1 MQRPTTDSATAAEP
15 RPRGRPRGRPRNPEF
30 EARILAAAAQVYG
43 AGGWA
48 GFSLDAVA
56 RAAGVGKSTLYARWT
71 SGEDLLCA
79 MIAVR
84 WQALADIDT
93 GSLHGDL
100 TAFGALVLA
109 RYLETGGGVA
119 RHLRRDLAGH
129 SELAARIGPVL
140 GAVTAQAIAILRRG
154 RARGQLREG
163 VSTALASDMLLSAME
178 AHAGRI
184 APGEEMSG
192 TAINAYAARVA
203 DVLIHGIAAA

>member
-1 MQRPTTDSATAAEP
+1 MQRANAEAEL
-15 RPRGRPRGRPRNPEF
+15 RPQVRGRGRPRNPDF
-30 EARILAAAAQVYG
+30 EARILAAAAKVYG
-43 AGGWA
+43 AAGWS

-56 RAAGVGKSTLYARWT
+56 RAANVGKSTIYARWT
-71 SGEDLLCA
+71 SAEDLLSA
-79 MIAVR
+79 MIEVR
-84 WQALADIDT
+84 WQALSMIDT
-93 GSLHGDL
+93 GKLREDL

-129 SELAARIGPVL
+129 PELAARIGPVL

-178 AHAGRI
+178 SHAGRL
-184 APGEEMSG
+184 APGETMSEA
-192 TAINAYAARVA
+192 AITAYAGRVA
-203 DVLIHGIAAA
+203 DLLLGGIAA

>member
-1 MQRPTTDSATAAEP
+1 MQRASADSALSIVP
-15 RPRGRPRGRPRNPEF
+15 RTRGRPRNPDF
-30 EARILAAAAQVYG
+30 EDRILGAAAQVYG

-56 RAAGVGKSTLYARWT
+56 RAAGIGKSTLYARWT

-79 MIAVR
+79 MIEGR
-84 WQALADIDT
+84 WHALAAIDT
-93 GSLHGDL
+93 GDLRGDL
-100 TAFGALVLA
+100 TAFGSLVLA

-129 SELAARIGPVL
+129 PELAARIGPVL

-154 RARGQLREG
+154 RARGALRDG

-178 AHAGRI
+178 THAGRVDS
-184 APGEEMSG
+184 MSEA
-192 TAINAYAARVA
+192 AITAYAARVA
-203 DVLIHGIAAA
+203 DLLIGGIGA

>member
-1 MQRPTTDSATAAEP
+1 MQRASAESALSIGP
-15 RPRGRPRGRPRNPEF
+15 RTRGRPRNPAF

-43 AGGWA
+43 TGGWA

-56 RAAGVGKSTLYARWT
+56 RAAGIGKSTLYARWT

-79 MIAVR
+79 MIEGR
-84 WQALADIDT
+84 WQALAEINT

-129 SELAARIGPVL
+129 PELAARIGPVL

-154 RARGQLREG
+154 RARGQLRDG
-163 VSTALASDMLLSAME
+163 VSAALASDMLLAAME
-178 AHAGRI
+178 SHAGRLG
-184 APGEEMSG
+184 PGETMNEA
-192 TAINAYAARVA
+192 AITAYAARVA
-203 DVLIHGIAAA
+203 DVLIGGSSA

>member
-1 MQRPTTDSATAAEP
+1 MQRSSTDSATAAEP
-15 RPRGRPRGRPRNPEF
+15 RPRGRPRNPAF

-43 AGGWA
+43 AAGWS

-56 RAAGVGKSTLYARWT
+56 RAAGIGKSTLYARWT

-154 RARGQLREG
+154 RARGELRQG

-184 APGEEMSG
+184 APGEAMSEA
-192 TAINAYAARVA
+192 AINAYAARVA
-203 DVLIHGIAAA
+203 DVLIHGIAAV

>member
-1 MQRPTTDSATAAEP
+1 MQRSSPDSAPAAEP
-15 RPRGRPRGRPRNPEF
+15 RSRGRPRNPDF

-56 RAAGVGKSTLYARWT
+56 RAAGIGKSTLYARWT

-79 MIAVR
+79 MIQQR
-84 WQALADIDT
+84 WQALAAIDT

-129 SELAARIGPVL
+129 PELAARIGPVL

-154 RARGQLREG
+154 RARGQLRDG
-163 VSTALASDMLLSAME
+163 VSAALASDMLLSAME
-178 AHAGRI
+178 SHAGRLG
-184 APGEEMSG
+184 PGETMSEA
-192 TAINAYAARVA
+192 AITAYAARVA
-203 DVLIHGIAAA
+203 DLLIGGIGA

>member
-1 MQRPTTDSATAAEP
+1 MQRPSTESEP
-15 RPRGRPRGRPRNPEF
+15 RRRGRPRNPDF

-43 AGGWA
+43 ASGWA

-56 RAAGVGKSTLYARWT
+56 RAAGVGKSTIYARWT
-71 SGEDLLCA
+71 SGEDLLSA
-79 MIAVR
+79 MIEQR
-84 WQALADIDT
+84 WQALAKIDT
-93 GSLHGDL
+93 GDLREDL

-129 SELAARIGPVL
+129 PELAERIGPVL

-178 AHAGRI
+178 SHAGRLT
-184 APGEEMSG
+184 PGEAMDEA
-192 TAINAYAARVA
+192 AIIAYAGRVA
-203 DVLIHGIAAA
+203 DLLLGGIAA

>member
-1 MQRPTTDSATAAEP
+1 MQRSSPDSAPAAEP
-15 RPRGRPRGRPRNPEF
+15 RPRGRPRNPDF

-56 RAAGVGKSTLYARWT
+56 RVAGIGKSTLYARWT

-79 MIAVR
+79 MIEQR
-84 WQALADIDT
+84 WQALAAIDT

-129 SELAARIGPVL
+129 PELAARIGPVL

-154 RARGQLREG
+154 RARGQLRDG
-163 VSTALASDMLLSAME
+163 VSAALASDMLLSAME
-178 AHAGRI
+178 SHAGRLG
-184 APGEEMSG
+184 PGETMSEA
-192 TAINAYAARVA
+192 AITAYAARVA
-203 DVLIHGIAAA
+203 ELLIGGIGA

>member
-163 VSTALASDMLLSAME
+163 VSTALASDM
-178 AHAGRI
+178 
-184 APGEEMSG
+184 SG

>member
-1 MQRPTTDSATAAEP
+1 MQRASAHSALSPAA
-15 RPRGRPRGRPRNPEF
+15 RPRGRPRNPDF

-56 RAAGVGKSTLYARWT
+56 RAAGIGKSTLYARW
-71 SGEDLLCA
+71 SSAEDLLCA
-79 MIAVR
+79 MIEGR
-84 WQALADIDT
+84 WQALAAIDT
-93 GSLHGDL
+93 GTLRGDL
-100 TAFGALVLA
+100 TAFGALVLT

-129 SELAARIGPVL
+129 AELAARIGPVL

-154 RARGQLREG
+154 RARGELREG

-178 AHAGRI
+178 THAGRVG
-184 APGEEMSG
+184 PGESMGES
-192 TAINAYAARVA
+192 AITAYAARVA
-203 DVLIHGIAAA
+203 DLLIGGIAA